1 MTIHECYKYV
11 QNRLNKSSTNFGDN
25 VYKHQFVEAFNAVQ
39 LMWVE
44 SRMKVDET
52 NIIRIDEIQQLIE
65 VITDKPKKIT
75 NYYELSLPDN
85 YLHYKRSVSFVP
97 CEIKNHLKKEGDINR
112 LLHDEF
118 WRPSVEWE
126 ETVCTIA
133 GNKLRIYV
141 DNFSIKKVEL
151 HYYRTP
157 ILINMQDGTDIN
169 GVQTENIDPEF
180 KNSSLIEILNFTCQ
194 LLASDN
200 SDQWNYQT
208 LTNLIQSNT

>member
-44 SRMKVDET
+44 SRIKVDET
-52 NIIRIDEIQQLIE
+52 NIIRIDEVQQLIE
-65 VITDKPKKIT
+65 VVTDKPKKIN

-85 YLHYKRSVSFVP
+85 YLHYKRSVSFAP

-112 LLHDEF
+112 LLQDEF
-118 WRPSVEWE
+118 WKPSIEWE
-126 ETVCTIA
+126 ETICTIA
-133 GNKLRIYV
+133 GNKLRVYV

-157 ILINMQDGTDIN
+157 ILVNMQDGTDIN
-169 GVQTENIDPEF
+169 GVQTENVDPEF